1 MLELEET
8 VWTRERR
15 LGVAYVVGLLC
26 LGVCSCGSR
35 SGLLSDL
42 EPGGPETL
50 PLGVAPPD
58 APEPVDVVLEPTETL
73 TGCVDISRSYASV
86 PPTVMLLIDQSASM
100 DDRFGDSTR
109 WAVLRDA
116 IVNPDDGLLGWLDPS
131 ASIGLML
138 YTSLDGYDSGRGC
151 PMVTHVAA
159 ALGSAERIRDVY
171 LAAEPLE
178 DGDTPTAEGI
188 DEAVLQLN
196 QVPGA
201 AAKYIL
207 LLTDGIPD
215 TCAVPDPQD
224 GLGAAIEAVE
234 RAFLQGIRVHTV
246 GVSPEISRSGL
257 QWMANAAAGKPARGL
272 VWGRD
277 ADAEEPLY
285 ASTDPRELA
294 AQLRGIIGDVRTC
307 TIELDEKVGLGR
319 AFEGRLVLDGTELE
333 YGARNG
339 WSFVDDDTLEVHG
352 TSCERILGEG
362 QRLQVT
368 FPCVSELSLR

>member
-1 MLELEET
+1 
-8 VWTRERR
+8 
-15 LGVAYVVGLLC
+15 
-26 LGVCSCGSR
+26 
-35 SGLLSDL
+35 
-42 EPGGPETL
+42 
-50 PLGVAPPD
+50 
-58 APEPVDVVLEPTETL
+58 VDVVLEPIETL

-100 DDRFGDSTR
+100 DDRFGGSTR

-116 IVNPDDGLLGWLDPS
+116 IVNPEDGLLSWLDPS

-138 YTSLDGYDSGRGC
+138 YTSLDGFRSGLGC
-151 PMVTHVAA
+151 PLLTHVAA
-159 ALGSAERIRDVY
+159 AFGSAERIRGVY
-171 LAAEPLE
+171 LATEPLE

-188 DEAVLQLN
+188 DAAVVQLN

-224 GLGAAIEAVE
+224 GLFAAIDAVE
-234 RAFLQGIRVHTV
+234 RAFAQGIRVHTV

-257 QWMANAAAGKPARGL
+257 QWMANAAAGKPAREL

-352 TSCERILGEG
+352 TSCERILGDG

-368 FPCVSELSLR
+368 FPCLSDLTLE